1 MNVEPASLSMA
12 AQFGV
17 AFGFLLGG
25 FFFVFAGVTTAKI
38 LAPRNPYDAKLST
51 YECGEEPVGSP
62 WIRFNIRYYM
72 VALLFLIFD
81 VEVLFIIPWAV
92 EYQNLIPKIGVLAFV
107 EMIIFIAILFV
118 GLIYCWVKG
127 HLEWILNPTPT
138 PTELTKGS
146 PIA

>member
-1 MNVEPASLSMA
+1 MEPTSLSMT
-12 AQFGV
+12 AQYGV
-17 AFGFLLGG
+17 ALIFLLAG
-25 FFFVFAGVTTAKI
+25 FFFVFAGVFMASI
-38 LAPRNPYDAKLST
+38 LAPRNPYEAKLST

-62 WIRFNIRYYM
+62 WIRFNIRYYV

-92 EYQNLIPKIGVLAFV
+92 EYRNLIPEIGILALI
-107 EMIIFIAILFV
+107 EMVVFLVILFV

-127 HLEWILNPTPT
+127 HLQWVLNPTPFST
-138 PTELTKGS
+138 DLSKGS